1 MSNVLHVRDQ
11 MLNKFYHAGEECNR
25 AALACVGALAAF
37 DTAESFNIASGLD
50 INPHNK
56 THSQKGVYMCLELP
70 LIKSIEVETGVTTL
84 LMKQHET
91 GLMGEPAILLGEVA
105 MADAEDKDWAQ
116 EVCCMKGIHVSCL
129 LGLLS
134 LLLDTRQT

>member
-1 MSNVLHVRDQ
+1 MNMLLAYQLVCATVQVLHVRDQ

-56 THSQKGVYMCLELP
+56 THSQVGAV
-70 LIKSIEVETGVTTL
+70 
-84 LMKQHET
+84 
-91 GLMGEPAILLGEVA
+91 
-105 MADAEDKDWAQ
+105 
-116 EVCCMKGIHVSCL
+116 
-129 LGLLS
+129 LLS
-134 LLLDTRQT
+134 IRYEYSSFPSLPAEAFLENHLGFATLQLTVRYL

>member
-1 MSNVLHVRDQ
+1 MCGLCNKLFEMSNVLHVRDQ

-56 THSQKGVYMCLELP
+56 THSQESTCV
-70 LIKSIEVETGVTTL
+70 
-84 LMKQHET
+84 
-91 GLMGEPAILLGEVA
+91 
-105 MADAEDKDWAQ
+105 W
-116 EVCCMKGIHVSCL
+116 SCL
-129 LGLLS
+129 
-134 LLLDTRQT
+134 